1 MKLALAGFIALIT
14 LGVAEASET
23 PWRGFLWPVKTD
35 QTYTMTLGEF
45 ETLDACR
52 RTAIIKVLA
61 AGWDD
66 DAFWECGLNCTRRA
80 APKGEWA
87 CEDRTR

>member
-1 MKLALAGFIALIT
+1 MKPLLLLVLASIVPGQALA
-14 LGVAEASET
+14 SDT

-35 QTYTMTLGEF
+35 QTYTMTTGEF
-45 ETLDACR
+45 ATLDACR

-66 DAFWECGLNCTRRA
+66 DAYWECGLNCERRTGA
-80 APKGEWA
+80 QGTWK
-87 CEDRTR
+87 CDDRTR